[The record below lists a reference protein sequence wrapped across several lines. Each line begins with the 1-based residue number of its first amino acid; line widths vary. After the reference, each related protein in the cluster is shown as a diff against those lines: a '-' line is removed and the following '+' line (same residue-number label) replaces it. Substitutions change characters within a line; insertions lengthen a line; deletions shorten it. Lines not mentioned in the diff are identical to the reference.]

1 MEFRL
6 NNKLRYSLYA
16 VLACVFI
23 SLTSCKGDAKTA
35 VQDGDF
41 KIEFLFEK
49 DGCKMYRFKD
59 GGRYIYWSN
68 CNGRTEYSYYQ
79 STSTSGYTVYEQ
91 SVTSNAR

>member
-1 MEFRL
+1 MTNLR
-6 NNKLRYSLYA
+6 NKLSYALYTL
-16 VLACVFI
+16 LACVFLT
-23 SLTSCKGDAKTA
+23 LTSCKGDAKTT

-68 CNGRTEYSYYQ
+68 CDGRTEYSYYQ
-79 STSTSGYTVYEQ
+79 STGKSGYTVYEQ

>member
-1 MEFRL
+1 MKNLRT
-6 NNKLRYSLYA
+6 KLSYALYT
-16 VLACVFI
+16 ACVFLT
-23 SLTSCKGDAKTA
+23 LTSCSGRGDAKNA
-35 VQDGDF
+35 VRDGDF

-68 CNGRTEYSYYQ
+68 CDGRTEYSYFQ
-79 STSTSGYTVYEQ
+79 SYGKGGYTVYEQ

>member
-1 MEFRL
+1 MKNLRT
-6 NNKLRYSLYA
+6 KLSYA
-16 VLACVFI
+16 FYTLLACVFL
-23 SLTSCKGDAKTA
+23 SLTSCTGDAKTA

-49 DGCKMYRFKD
+49 YGCKMYRFKD

-68 CNGRTEYSYYQ
+68 CDGRTEYSYYR
-79 STSTSGYTVYEQ
+79 STGKSGYTVYEQ